1 MDAACSWPTCSGQC
15 AGSLLQG
22 WNLLLLLLLSV
33 MPSFSRPH
41 RFLLAAHRCAAAVL
55 ESGAFGAWAPPDYKA
70 LAAASPAE
78 YAAMREATRAPGG
91 GAGASPAVAALPPPP
106 MAKQTQPTIKEEEE
120 EEDGEEE
127 GAGVKQEPGVK
138 QEGPPAT
145 PAGVK
150 PEAGGEDENAQRSAA
165 VAAAL
170 ASPPPTPAQIAVE
183 KRVADWLEQVL
194 MPAINRQV
202 GVGAAERLV
211 GWACWCGL
219 GCPLQA

>member
-1 MDAACSWPTCSGQC
+1 M
-15 AGSLLQG
+15 
-22 WNLLLLLLLSV
+22 
-33 MPSFSRPH
+33 
-41 RFLLAAHRCAAAVL
+41 L
-55 ESGAFGAWAPPDYKA
+55 ESGAFGPWTPPDYKA

-106 MAKQTQPTIKEEEE
+106 MVKTQPTIKEED
-120 EEDGEEE
+120 EDGEED
-127 GAGVKQEPGVK
+127 GPAVKQEDVAVK

-145 PAGVK
+145 PVGAK
-150 PEAGGEDENAQRSAA
+150 AAGGSEDAQRSAA

-194 MPAINRQV
+194 LPAINRQV
-202 GVGAAERLV
+202 CFWLG
-211 GWACWCGL
+211 GL
-219 GCPLQA
+219 GGGGVPAQHRRAAFCKRSHLAGLCHPRRHLAP

>member
-1 MDAACSWPTCSGQC
+1 MGGWVGGPNSPGIVGLHWQVRLVKTLPGLF
-15 AGSLLQG
+15 AGVAS
-22 WNLLLLLLLSV
+22 NSAS
-33 MPSFSRPH
+33 PSPPPH
-41 RFLLAAHRCAAAVL
+41 TAAVL
-55 ESGAFGAWAPPDYKA
+55 ESGAFGPWTPPDYKA

-106 MAKQTQPTIKEEEE
+106 MVKTQPTIKEEEE
-120 EEDGEEE
+120 EGEGEEE
-127 GAGVKQEPGVK
+127 GEEAAVKQEPAEVK

-145 PAGVK
+145 PAGAKVA
-150 PEAGGEDENAQRSAA
+150 AGGEREAGQHSAA

-194 MPAINRQV
+194 LPAINRQV
-202 GVGAAERLV
+202 WGQGV
-211 GWACWCGL
+211 CW
-219 GCPLQA
+219 